1 MIIFN
6 GLISIGNV
14 GTLLFVVF
22 TVLLFGYAIG
32 RITIKGISLG
42 DAGVFIIALLFG
54 ALFFRVVSV
63 TNVVD
68 GTETTKEILSF
79 IGSSSQY
86 DFTGG
91 LSIIESLGL
100 ILFVTSVG
108 YIAGPKFF
116 GNFKRNFKSYVLLGA
131 VVILAGGL
139 AAAGCIGLGELIGYG
154 SSIETQDGF
163 VAMIVGL
170 LSGSLT
176 STPAFSAAK
185 ATVDAQYQGLV
196 SVGHGIAYIFGV
208 VGVVLFVQLIPKI
221 TKANMD
227 EERAKLVIKTEPKT
241 EEKSK
246 KPLGKLFEIDHMGI
260 AGFSLAA
267 ILGTVIGQIKIPL
280 SSAGF
285 NGTCFSLTTTG
296 GCLLVSLV
304 LGHFGRI
311 GRVSIMPSQ
320 STLKLFRELGLVLF
334 LVGAGIPGG
343 AEFIENFD
351 PMYFVYGIIMT
362 IVPLIIG
369 FFFAKYVLKLSLLNN
384 LGSLTGGMTSTPAL
398 GTLISTAKTEDVAAA
413 YAATYPIALIAV
425 VLVSQFLIIVF

>member
-1 MIIFN
+1 MSIFN
-6 GLISIGNV
+6 GLISIGNA

-32 RITIKGISLG
+32 RIAIKGISLG
-42 DAGVFIIALLFG
+42 GAGVFIIALIFG
-54 ALFFRVVSV
+54 ALFFSV
-63 TNVVD
+63 ND
-68 GTETTKEILSF
+68 AGQLIF
-79 IGSSSQY
+79 AGSSKPY
-86 DFTGG
+86 DFNNG

-116 GNFKRNFKSYVLLGA
+116 GNFKKNFKSYVLLGV

-139 AAAGCIGLGELIGYG
+139 AALACIGMGNVVGYG

-196 SVGHGIAYIFGV
+196 SVGYGIAYIFGV
-208 VGVVLFVQLIPKI
+208 VGVVLFVQLIPKL
-221 TKANMD
+221 TKANME
-227 EERAKLVIKTEPKT
+227 EERAKLVIKPDPKA

-246 KPLGKLFEIDHMGI
+246 NPLRKLFEIDHLGI

-280 SSAGF
+280 SSQGF
-285 NGTCFSLTTTG
+285 DGTCFSLTTTG

-311 GRVSIMPSQ
+311 GRVSIMPTQ

-343 AEFIENFD
+343 AEFVENFD
-351 PMYFVYGIIMT
+351 PMYFVYGIVMT
-362 IVPLIIG
+362 VVPLVIG

-425 VLVSQFLIIVF
+425 VLVSQFLIIIF